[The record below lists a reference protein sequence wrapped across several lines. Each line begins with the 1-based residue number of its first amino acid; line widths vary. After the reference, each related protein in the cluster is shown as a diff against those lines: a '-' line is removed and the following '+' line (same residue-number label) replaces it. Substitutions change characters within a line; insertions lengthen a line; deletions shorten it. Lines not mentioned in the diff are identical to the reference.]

1 MTNRIYFDVGLGDP
15 FNKSNEAAATYL
27 VCVYSISIEISCRSP
42 SMEVAAATVSP
53 QLLCYSS
60 FNRNGKFQLERQF
73 VLSPTFRRPK
83 LSIVMHAE
91 VRGTDT
97 SETKTT
103 LSYSDNASSNSWPEE
118 AAKYSSAKEV
128 AGDKVEL
135 NEPVQESVIALE
147 PKRAAKIHDFCF
159 GIPYGGFVLSGGLI
173 GFLFSRN
180 LMTLSTGVLFG
191 GALLALSTLSLKIW
205 RQGKSS
211 LPFILGQAALS
222 AVLLWKSIQAY
233 SLSKKLF
240 PTGLYAAISAAML
253 FFYSYVVISGG
264 NPPPKKLKSSAS
276 VAS

>member
-1 MTNRIYFDVGLGDP
+1 MAIYFCFMDWIILING
-15 FNKSNEAAATYL
+15 
-27 VCVYSISIEISCRSP
+27 
-42 SMEVAAATVSP
+42 TV
-53 QLLCYSS
+53 Q
-60 FNRNGKFQLERQF
+60 Q
-73 VLSPTFRRPK
+73 
-83 LSIVMHAE
+83 SIVMSAE
-91 VRGTDT
+91 GHGTDT
-97 SETKTT
+97 SGTKTT
-103 LSYSDNASSNSWPEE
+103 LSYTDDASSNSWPED
-118 AAKYSSAKEV
+118 AVKYSGVKAD

-135 NEPVQESVIALE
+135 NGPVQESGFAPE

-159 GIPYGGFVLSGGLI
+159 GIPYGGLVLSGALI

-180 LMTLSTGVLFG
+180 LTNLSTGVLFG

-222 AVLLWKSIQAY
+222 AVLLWRNVQAY
-233 SLSKKLF
+233 SLSKKLI
-240 PTGLYAAISAAML
+240 PTGFYAAISAAML